1 MDENSASR
9 ILDSAGK
16 GGHVNP
22 TALAVA
28 IRAAVKECLDHN
40 GMVSMAS
47 LYELS
52 CQLEKKGKEWYD

>member
-16 GGHVNP
+16 GGHINP
-22 TALAVA
+22 TALAVG
-28 IRAAVKECLDHN
+28 IRAAVRECLDHN
-40 GMVSMAS
+40 GMVSMTS

-52 CQLEKKGKEWYD
+52 CELEKRGSECYD

>member
-1 MDENSASR
+1 MDENSVSR
-9 ILDSAGK
+9 ILDSAER
-16 GGHVNP
+16 GGYVNP

-52 CQLEKKGKEWYD
+52 CQLERKGKEWHD

>member
-22 TALAVA
+22 TALAVG
-28 IRAAVKECLDHN
+28 IRAAVRECLDHN
-40 GMVSMAS
+40 GMVSMAA

-52 CQLEKKGKEWYD
+52 CELEKRGSECYD